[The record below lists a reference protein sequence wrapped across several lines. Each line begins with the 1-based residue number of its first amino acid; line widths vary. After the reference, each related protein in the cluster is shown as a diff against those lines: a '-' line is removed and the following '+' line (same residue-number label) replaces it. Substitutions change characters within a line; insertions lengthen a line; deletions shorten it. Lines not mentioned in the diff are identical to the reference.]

1 MRVEPTALVGMKYTE
16 RDLGLHDG
24 IANVKAEGRGE
35 RGQEVVRG
43 KAQRQLRTACQAGA
57 QHCAGQHYWG
67 ELIGVNG

>member
-1 MRVEPTALVGMKYTE
+1 MRVKPTALVGEIHPYVYTE

-43 KAQRQLRTACQAGA
+43 KAQRQLRTACQGQALNTEV
-57 QHCAGQHYWG
+57 QHH
-67 ELIGVNG
+67 